1 MTLIIFLN
9 FLMYLCKTI
18 YVHKK
23 YPSSLY
29 YYFWL
34 YFCVFSGASVFIVAT
49 GIYELRFS
57 NLPHNTS
64 LSILP
69 YILLFLCINILLYPL
84 RAIRCIDFSLNRETI
99 VKLYPI
105 VKALITILIIYTLIK
120 LFELSMYSQY
130 SIMERR
136 EMSVSGDSSVTGD
149 GRSILWYADFF
160 LWMIHD
166 ITTPFLLFYAAQGFI
181 KKCISSRKLLLII
194 SCILI
199 PMFITYWNTSN
210 RSGLFFLIV
219 NLVFF
224 MLIFKKQIPKSSL
237 KKIIRIGL
245 LIIIPF
251 IVILSV
257 ISSARYEYSD
267 MSAQNGVL
275 SYFGE
280 MFPNL
285 GAFVYDQN
293 YRYTYGARLFP
304 RYFEAI
310 TGYAFNVGSGPQ
322 DYHAFWQYYTGVYV
336 LVFKTIFGDLYLE
349 FGAIGAIIFITL
361 IALSMGLIYKKNK
374 NIFFTISLTYL
385 YICFCSN
392 AVFDFGLVYGGYYV
406 PRYVVGCFLLSTILK
421 KFIPNK
427 IQHHE

>member
-1 MTLIIFLN
+1 MTIIIFLN
-9 FLMYLCKTI
+9 FLMYLCKTL
-18 YVHKK
+18 YVRKK

-57 NLPHNTS
+57 NLPHNTD
-64 LSILP
+64 LSIIP
-69 YILLFLCINILLYPL
+69 YILLFICVNILLYPL
-84 RAIRCIDFSLNRETI
+84 RTIGRIDFSLNRETI
-99 VKLYPI
+99 LKLYPI
-105 VKALITILIIYTLIK
+105 VIALIAILIIYILIK
-120 LFELSMYSQY
+120 LFELSIYSHY

-136 EMSVSGDSSVTGD
+136 EMSVTGD
-149 GRSILWYADFF
+149 TSMTGNGRSFLWYADFF

-166 ITTPFLLFYAAQGFI
+166 IVTPFLLFYSTQGFL
-181 KKCISSRKLLLII
+181 KKCISIRKLLLII
-194 SCILI
+194 SCILV

-224 MLIFKKQIPKSSL
+224 MLILKKQIPKTSF
-237 KKIIRIGL
+237 KKLVQIGL
-245 LIIIPF
+245 IVTIPF
-251 IVILSV
+251 IITLSL
-257 ISSARYEYSD
+257 ISSARYENSD
-267 MSAQNGVL
+267 MSVQNGVL

-293 YRYTYGARLFP
+293 YRFTYGIRLFP

-310 TGYAFNVGSGPQ
+310 TGYVFNIDSGLQ
-322 DYHAFWQYYTGVYV
+322 NYHIFWQHYTGVYI

-349 FGAIGAIIFITL
+349 FGAIGSIIFIAL
-361 IALSMGLIYKKNK
+361 IALSTNLVYKKNK
-374 NIFFTISLTYL
+374 NIFFIVSLTYL

-392 AVFDFGLVYGGYYV
+392 AVFDFGLAYGGYYV
-406 PRYVVGCFLLSTILK
+406 PRYVVGCFLLSIILK

-427 IQHHE
+427 NSAS